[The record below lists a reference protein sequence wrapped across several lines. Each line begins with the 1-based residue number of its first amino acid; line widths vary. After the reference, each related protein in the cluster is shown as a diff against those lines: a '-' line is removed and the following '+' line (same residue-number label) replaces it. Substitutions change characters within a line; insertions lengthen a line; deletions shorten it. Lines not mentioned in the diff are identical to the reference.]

1 MLKSIT
7 GVYIGGIA
15 AVSFADYI
23 CNFFL
28 VCFIFDG
35 GLVSCKTGY
44 PRVPEGGGSLWAE
57 GGYSFVIGMVLF
69 CCQRIQHSAYADGG
83 LLMPTAWGGGAVGF
97 ESAQRFKVK
106 PLDNS

>member
-35 GLVSCKTGY
+35 GFFLW
-44 PRVPEGGGSLWAE
+44 RGGGSRGIVMWA
-57 GGYSFVIGMVLF
+57 
-69 CCQRIQHSAYADGG
+69 
-83 LLMPTAWGGGAVGF
+83 F
-97 ESAQRFKVK
+97 ESYIFV
-106 PLDNS
+106 

>member
-15 AVSFADYI
+15 AVVFADYI

-35 GLVSCKTGY
+35 GPFCI
-44 PRVPEGGGSLWAE
+44 EGGWGLDVAIVEYRLSFFVVLEDSTLSVKRGGSP
-57 GGYSFVIGMVLF
+57 I
-69 CCQRIQHSAYADGG
+69 CHSLG
-83 LLMPTAWGGGAVGF
+83 WRGGG
-97 ESAQRFKVK
+97 VK
-106 PLDNS
+106 PCPKT

>member
-7 GVYIGGIA
+7 GVYIGGVA

-35 GLVSCKTGY
+35 GPFLWK
-44 PRVPEGGGSLWAE
+44 GGG
-57 GGYSFVIGMVLF
+57 GMVWYRNSFKMVVEDTKLSV
-69 CCQRIQHSAYADGG
+69 CGRGTPNAHSLGWGMGGVKPCQITS
-83 LLMPTAWGGGAVGF
+83 
-97 ESAQRFKVK
+97 KVK
-106 PLDNS
+106 PLYNC

>member
-35 GLVSCKTGY
+35 GPFPVRRGTPGY
-44 PRVPEGGGSLWAE
+44 RRGVGIGLYGFVFILLPEDSTLSVCGRGTPNAHSLGSGGG
-57 GGYSFVIGMVLF
+57 
-69 CCQRIQHSAYADGG
+69 R
-83 LLMPTAWGGGAVGF
+83 
-97 ESAQRFKVK
+97 VK
-106 PLDNS
+106 SG

>member
-7 GVYIGGIA
+7 GVYIGGVA

-35 GLVSCKTGY
+35 GAFSV
-44 PRVPEGGGSLWAE
+44 EGGWVAGSGIFSRAGIVFYRNGYFVVLADTTLSVYA
-57 GGYSFVIGMVLF
+57 GGTPNA
-69 CCQRIQHSAYADGG
+69 HSLG
-83 LLMPTAWGGGAVGF
+83 WRGGGV
-97 ESAQRFKVK
+97 ESG
-106 PLDNS
+106 SII